1 LSLNQTA
8 ANDTGH
14 ATPPEQTQ
22 AKSLLCAR
30 LPDKVAAR
38 QCAISPLPTNG
49 GNEYRSLIDPGP
61 NIDGT
66 SLVPDQRCDSRSL
79 RSEQQPNAWL
89 RTRECPDFRL
99 GGRAGGPRAW
109 EIFRKCTG
117 FLSRIE
123 EMPKQVAIQ
132 GWRSRGWLAFPN
144 L

>member
-1 LSLNQTA
+1 QLLEAENLHSHLGRAGNQAFVLGNHFFLDVRQRILFRGPFTLSLNQTA

-79 RSEQQPNAWL
+79 RSEQRSEEHTSELQSL
-89 RTRECPDFRL
+89 RHLVC
-99 GGRAGGPRAW
+99 
-109 EIFRKCTG
+109 
-117 FLSRIE
+117 
-123 EMPKQVAIQ
+123 
-132 GWRSRGWLAFPN
+132 
-144 L
+144 